1 MVQHAGNADGDSSL
15 LPLYQQGLDLAPTYR
30 SLLGGAEAWMCFGFR
45 VEVNPFIYPHYKE
58 GVDTPVET
66 RVDSRQINADLNS
79 RLSLLRCV
87 CVETIKVER

>member
-1 MVQHAGNADGDSSL
+1 MAT
-15 LPLYQQGLDLAPTYR
+15 LPYYHCTSRGSIWHLRTYR